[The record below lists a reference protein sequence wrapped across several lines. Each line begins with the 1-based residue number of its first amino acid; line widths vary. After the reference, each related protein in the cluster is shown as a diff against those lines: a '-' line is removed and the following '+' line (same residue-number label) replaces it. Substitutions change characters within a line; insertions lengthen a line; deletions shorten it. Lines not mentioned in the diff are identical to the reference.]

1 MKPSALRL
9 QTAAR
14 VMFALAAQSRS
25 SPYKS
30 PPRRANQSEH
40 DVAASLKMPRS
51 PPMQFQPVSRSTHAV
66 CTSGT
71 LHIVPLLL
79 TAHNLLIKI
88 PVLALPLS
96 HDSDPFLLNPGT
108 RYGSFPALS
117 QHHMYLNKAQ
127 RKARRAQM
135 IFLCIATRCVLYVVC
150 KCMLCVS
157 SQTDLCRNLLP
168 SSVLA
173 FCLRYLCPSTSHN
186 RKNMLASPKLLSLA
200 RLKEWNS
207 CRVHSSCVPSRRLTT
222 QK

>member
-1 MKPSALRL
+1 MEPSALRL
-9 QTAAR
+9 QKAAR
-14 VMFALAAQSRS
+14 AMFALAAQSRS

-96 HDSDPFLLNPGT
+96 HDSDPL
-108 RYGSFPALS
+108 PAQTQVLGMEASQPYLS
-117 QHHMYLNKAQ
+117 ITCTPQQGAEKSKTCANDFFVYCYRMCFVPCCVQMYA
-127 RKARRAQM
+127 AC
-135 IFLCIATRCVLYVVC
+135 FF
-150 KCMLCVS
+150 S
-157 SQTDLCRNLLP
+157 D
-168 SSVLA
+168 
-173 FCLRYLCPSTSHN
+173 
-186 RKNMLASPKLLSLA
+186 
-200 RLKEWNS
+200 
-207 CRVHSSCVPSRRLTT
+207 
-222 QK
+222 

>member
-1 MKPSALRL
+1 MAKSVSAGQGNQAKPQQNPWSQVRCVFRQLRVSCL
-9 QTAAR
+9 LSRRSR
-14 VMFALAAQSRS
+14 VPRHAKASSRK
-25 SPYKS
+25 PIK
-30 PPRRANQSEH
+30 H
-40 DVAASLKMPRS
+40 DVAASLKIPRS

-117 QHHMYLNKAQ
+117 QHHMYLNKVR

-135 IFLCIATRCVLYVVC
+135 MFLCIATGCVLYLVVC
-150 KCMLCVS
+150 KCMLRVS

-168 SSVLA
+168 SSVLP
-173 FCLRYLCPSTSHN
+173 FCLRYLCVP
-186 RKNMLASPKLLSLA
+186 LL
-200 RLKEWNS
+200 
-207 CRVHSSCVPSRRLTT
+207 LTT
-222 QK
+222 EKIC